1 MLVLLWRERSRVRR
15 RLAALSDRKLQ
26 DIETCWSEVA
36 IEAGKPFWRK

>member
-26 DIETCWSEVA
+26 DIGTCWSEVA